1 MRNPSSNVM
10 PFDQNA
16 EFFARRALK
25 KRQGGHYR
33 EAVSLL
39 LRAVQAEPDQTA
51 RLMELAEV
59 YSEMG
64 SPLESNRVLTDLL
77 SRPNADPAVWFGL
90 ACNLYAMG
98 NTEGAQTAALRYID
112 AAPEGDYHEEAS
124 QLISALQYA
133 EHMTE
138 PAERRLL
145 RCHRLNGRAAA
156 LINADQPKSA
166 LPLIEKSLFISDVPA
181 TQALYAFALSE
192 AGETARALTEV
203 NTLLRRRGLQTADCL
218 YALKALSVCDPS
230 RALELA
236 GELQKRTLDPYEKRQ
251 LLDALLPLN
260 AGAIEPLLKSA
271 LTDSPYDRRLWL
283 ARAALSYNAGKTED
297 ALDDWRALLA
307 VNPNDELA
315 ALYIDALTEGAAL
328 SRPLPLTASLAPE
341 LAEEARQ
348 RVMTGTADDVCLRW
362 ALLSGDQCAHAAIE
376 ALIKR
381 ADEAAIRLLRTAL
394 IEPSVP
400 YALKLHALDALRKLS
415 APRPYLLVSRAALN
429 TDAAVPRAEV
439 PLDTYVQRALRR
451 LVPLAGDIDDRLVP
465 QLIRLWSDGAS
476 RMPRHETA
484 LIGLGAAV
492 LIDAARALELP
503 DPTPLVRRRLGLS
516 DRAIAYYVSCLEKLT
531 RKDDIHEAD

>member
-138 PAERRLL
+138 PAERCLL

-260 AGAIEPLLKSA
+260 AGSIEPLLKSA

-297 ALDDWRALLA
+297 ALGYW
-307 VNPNDELA
+307 
-315 ALYIDALTEGAAL
+315 
-328 SRPLPLTASLAPE
+328 S
-341 LAEEARQ
+341 
-348 RVMTGTADDVCLRW
+348 
-362 ALLSGDQCAHAAIE
+362 ALLSFNPIDEQAAN
-376 ALIKR
+376 
-381 ADEAAIRLLRTAL
+381 
-394 IEPSVP
+394 
-400 YALKLHALDALRKLS
+400 Y
-415 APRPYLLVSRAALN
+415 N
-429 TDAAVPRAEV
+429 
-439 PLDTYVQRALRR
+439 
-451 LVPLAGDIDDRLVP
+451 
-465 QLIRLWSDGAS
+465 
-476 RMPRHETA
+476 
-484 LIGLGAAV
+484 
-492 LIDAARALELP
+492 
-503 DPTPLVRRRLGLS
+503 
-516 DRAIAYYVSCLEKLT
+516 
-531 RKDDIHEAD
+531 

>member
-39 LRAVQAEPDQTA
+39 LRAVQAEPDQA
-51 RLMELAEV
+51 ERLMELAEV
-59 YSEMG
+59 YGEMG
-64 SPLESNRVLTDLL
+64 CPLESNRILADLL
-77 SRPNADPAVWFGL
+77 ARPNPDPASWFGL

-98 NTEGAQTAALRYID
+98 NTAGAQTAALRYID
-112 AAPEGDYHEEAS
+112 AAPEGDYCEEAS

-166 LPLIEKSLFISDVPA
+166 LPLIEKSLSISDVPA

-218 YALKALSVCDPS
+218 YALKVLSVCDKT

-236 GELQKRTLDPYEKRQ
+236 DELQKRSLDPYEKRQ
-251 LLDALLPLN
+251 LLDVLLPLN
-260 AGAIEPLLKSA
+260 AGNIEPLLKASLA
-271 LTDSPYDRRLWL
+271 DSPYDRRLWL
-283 ARAALSYNAGKTED
+283 ARAALSYNAGNPED
-297 ALDDWRALLA
+297 ALGDWRALLS

-315 ALYIDALTEGAAL
+315 ALYIDALTNGNVP
-328 SRPLPLTASLAPE
+328 SRSIPLNDALAPD
-341 LAEEARQ
+341 LAEEARK
-348 RVMTGTADDVCLRW
+348 RVMTGAADDTRLRW
-362 ALLSGDQCAHAAIE
+362 ALLSGDKCAHAAIE
-376 ALIKR
+376 TLIKR
-381 ADEAAIRLLRTAL
+381 ADETAIRLLRTTL

-400 YALKLHALDALRKLS
+400 YALKLHALDALRALS

-439 PLDTYVQRALRR
+439 PLDTYIQRALRR

-476 RMPRHETA
+476 RTPRHETA
-484 LIGLGAAV
+484 LLGLGAAV
-492 LIDAARALELP
+492 LIDAARALDLP
-503 DPTPLVRRRLGLS
+503 DPTPLIRRRLGLS
-516 DRAIAYYVSCLEKLT
+516 DRAIAYYTSYLEKLT

>member
-33 EAVSLL
+33 EAALLL
-39 LRAVQAEPDQTA
+39 LRAVQAEPEQTECL
-51 RLMELAEV
+51 RELAEV
-59 YSEMG
+59 YGEMG
-64 SPLESNRVLTDLL
+64 CPLESNRILTDLL
-77 SRPNADPAVWFGL
+77 ARPNADPAAWFGL

-112 AAPEGDYHEEAS
+112 AAPEGDYQEEAS

-156 LINADQPKSA
+156 LINADQPKNA
-166 LPLIEKSLFISDVPA
+166 LPLIEKSLSISDVPA

-192 AGETARALTEV
+192 AGETERALTEI

-218 YALKALSVCDPS
+218 YALKVLSVCDKA

-236 GELQKRTLDPYEKRQ
+236 DELQKRTLDPYENRQ
-251 LLDALLPLN
+251 LLDTLLPLN
-260 AGAIEPLLKSA
+260 AGAIEPLLKAA
-271 LTDSPYDRRLWL
+271 LADSPHDRRLWL
-283 ARAALSYNAGKTED
+283 ARAALSYNACNAED
-297 ALDDWRALLA
+297 ALGDWRALLS

-315 ALYIDALTEGAAL
+315 ALYIDALTNNRAP
-328 SRPLPLTASLAPE
+328 SRPIPLTAELAPE
-341 LAEEARQ
+341 LADETRKH
-348 RVMTGTADDVCLRW
+348 VMAGTADDVCLRW
-362 ALLSGDQCAHAAIE
+362 ALLSGDKCAHAAIE
-376 ALIKR
+376 TLMKR
-381 ADEAAIRLLRTAL
+381 GDEAAVRLLRRTL

-400 YALKLHALDALRKLS
+400 YALKLHALDTLRALS

-429 TDAAVPRAEV
+429 TDAALPRAEV
-439 PLDTYVQRALRR
+439 PLDTYIQRALRR

-465 QLIRLWSDGAS
+465 QLIRLWSDGTS
-476 RMPRHETA
+476 RTPRHETA
-484 LIGLGAAV
+484 LVGLGAAV
-492 LIDAARALELP
+492 LIDAAHALELP
-503 DPTPLVRRRLGLS
+503 DPTPLIRRRLGLS
-516 DRAIAYYVSCLEKLT
+516 DRAIAYYTSCLEKLT
-531 RKDDIHEAD
+531 RKDEIHEAD

>member
-77 SRPNADPAVWFGL
+77 SRPNADPAAWFGL

-133 EHMTE
+133 ERMTE

-156 LINADQPKSA
+156 LINADQPKNA
-166 LPLIEKSLFISDVPA
+166 LPLIEKSLSISDVPA

-218 YALKALSVCDPS
+218 YALKALTVCDKS

-236 GELQKRTLDPYEKRQ
+236 EELQKRPLDLYEKRQ
-251 LLDALLPLN
+251 LLDALLSLN
-260 AGAIEPLLKSA
+260 AGNIEPLLRAA
-271 LTDSPYDRRLWL
+271 LIASPCDRRLQL
-283 ARAALSYNAGKTED
+283 ARAALSCNAGNAED
-297 ALDDWRALLA
+297 ALGGWRALLS
-307 VNPNDELA
+307 VNPDDELA
-315 ALYIDALTEGAAL
+315 ALYIDALTNGSAP
-328 SRPLPLTASLAPE
+328 SRPIPLTADLAPD
-341 LAEEARQ
+341 LAEEARK
-348 RVMTGTADDVCLRW
+348 RVMAGTADDIRLRW
-362 ALLSGDQCAHAAIE
+362 ALLSGDKCAHAAVE
-376 ALIKR
+376 ALVKR
-381 ADEAAIRLLRTAL
+381 GGKAAIRLLRTTL
-394 IEPSVP
+394 LDPSVP
-400 YALKLHALDALRKLS
+400 YALKLHALDALSALS
-415 APRPYLLVSRAALN
+415 APRPYLLAGRAALN
-429 TDAAVPRAEV
+429 TDAAFPSIDLTPPASM
-439 PLDTYVQRALRR
+439 QRALRR
-451 LVPLAGDIDDRLVP
+451 LIALAGDIDEQLAP
-465 QLIRLWSDGAS
+465 QLSVLWAYGIDQL
-476 RMPRHETA
+476 PRREKT
-484 LIGLGAAV
+484 LLGLGAAV
-492 LIDAARALELP
+492 LIDAALDLGLP
-503 DPTPLVRRRLGLS
+503 DPTPRIRRRLGLS
-516 DRAIAYYVSCLEKLT
+516 NRAISYYTSHLRNLT
-531 RKDDIHEAD
+531 RKDDIYEAD

>member
-39 LRAVQAEPDQTA
+39 LRAVQAEPDQTE

-59 YSEMG
+59 YGEMG
-64 SPLESNRVLTDLL
+64 CPLESNRILADLL
-77 SRPNADPAVWFGL
+77 ARPNPDPASWFGL

-98 NTEGAQTAALRYID
+98 NTAGAQTAALRYMD
-112 AAPEGDYHEEAS
+112 AAPEGDYCEEAS

-166 LPLIEKSLFISDVPA
+166 LPLLEKSLTISDVPA
-181 TQALYAFALSE
+181 TQSLYAFALSE

-218 YALKALSVCDPS
+218 YALKVLSACDGA
-230 RALELA
+230 RALDLA
-236 GELQKRTLDPYEKRQ
+236 REIEKRPLDAYESRL
-251 LLDALLPLN
+251 LLDTLLPLN
-260 AGAIEPLLKSA
+260 DGNIEPLLKNA
-271 LTDSPYDRRLWL
+271 LADSPHDRRLWL
-283 ARAALSYNAGKTED
+283 ARAALSYNAGNAED
-297 ALDDWRALLA
+297 ALGLWRALIA
-307 VNPNDELA
+307 VNPADELA
-315 ALYIDALTEGAAL
+315 ALYIEALADGRTPA
-328 SRPLPLTASLAPE
+328 RPIPLTAALAPD
-341 LAEEARQ
+341 LAEAARKSVEAR
-348 RVMTGTADDVCLRW
+348 TADDVSLRW
-362 ALLSGDQCAHAAIE
+362 ALLSGDQCAHTAVRTLQHRGDQSAV
-376 ALIKR
+376 
-381 ADEAAIRLLRTAL
+381 RLLRCAL
-394 IEPSVP
+394 IEPAVP
-400 YALKLHALDALRKLS
+400 CALKLHVLDALERLS

-429 TDAAVPRAEV
+429 ADAADMRAEA
-439 PLDTYVQRALRR
+439 PLNACIQRALRR
-451 LVPLAGDIDDRLVP
+451 LVPLAGEIDERLVP
-465 QLIRLWSDGAS
+465 QLIRLWSNDVS
-476 RMPRHETA
+476 RMPRREKA
-484 LIGLGAAV
+484 LLGLGAAV
-492 LIDAARALELP
+492 LIDSARALNLP

-516 DRAIAYYVSCLEKLT
+516 ERALVYHMSRLT
-531 RKDDIHEAD
+531 KTDEEG